1 MKTISLIAAGVLA
14 LGWGTAMAETSPS
27 AVTSGPPD
35 DGTMP
40 PPHVSVDGDV
50 DPAPPVIPADET
62 PGPTT
67 NVEVNTPPVNV
78 DVIVNPPVAAA
89 PAAVAPVA
97 TQPYANSERGRVYRS
112 SLAPHGGGLF
122 VGGGFEDFTSDNLR
136 NMTGSGGYWSA
147 RIVGGMRRIVGLEAA
162 YVGSARNIDTLG
174 LDRDARLISNGAE
187 GAVRLN
193 IPIVSWNQMS
203 LIEPFGFIGLGW
215 SHYNV
220 TNTNINTSDV
230 ASSDD
235 VMTMPLGGGLTFGH
249 GPVMA
254 DARFTYRKIYNNDLV
269 TGRSLDTWGV
279 GGQIGFGF

>member
-1 MKTISLIAAGVLA
+1 MSIIYDRGLHARAEILRGTVRSGSREGWRNVMKTIYMIGAGGLA
-14 LGWGTAMAETSPS
+14 LGWGAAMANTSPR
-27 AVTSGPPD
+27 AVTSGPRY
-35 DGTMP
+35 DGTIP
-40 PPHVSVDGDV
+40 PPHVSVDVDV
-50 DPAPPVIPADET
+50 DPAPPVTPADET

-78 DVIVNPPVAAA
+78 EVIVNPPVAAA
-89 PAAVAPVA
+89 PAVVAPVA
-97 TQPYANSERGRVYRS
+97 TQPYADSERGRVYRS

-122 VGGGFEDFTSDNLR
+122 VGGGFEDFTRGDLR

-174 LDRDARLISNGAE
+174 LDRNARLISNGAE

-193 IPIVSWNQMS
+193 LPIVSWNQMS

-235 VMTMPLGGGLTFGH
+235 VMTIPLGGGLTLCH
-249 GPVMA
+249 HASIDP
-254 DARFTYRKIYNNDLV
+254 
-269 TGRSLDTWGV
+269 
-279 GGQIGFGF
+279 